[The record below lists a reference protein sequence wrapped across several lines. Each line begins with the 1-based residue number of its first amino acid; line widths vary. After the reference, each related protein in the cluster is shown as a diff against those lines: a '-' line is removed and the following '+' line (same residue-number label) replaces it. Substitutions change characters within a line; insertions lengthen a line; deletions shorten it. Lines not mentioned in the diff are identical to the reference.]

1 MNIALFASAFYP
13 HIGGVEE
20 LVRQMALTYRASGH
34 NVIVVTIHWP
44 RDLPS
49 YEEHEGTPIYRFPMR
64 IPEGSPRVMLRYK
77 LSEKSERHRV
87 LDVLKKHKI
96 EMIHVQCVSA
106 NGHFALM
113 AAQELGIPLVVTTQG
128 ERTMDATQLYERSPF
143 MNRTLRALLTKADFI
158 TACSRNTLDD
168 AENWFLEGGGAAFG
182 ERARVVYNG
191 IQLRDFETPEVFQH
205 PRSYVLAIGRHVT
218 QKGFDLLIE
227 AFARANLDN
236 VDLVIAG
243 DGSETENLKALAK
256 LRGVQDRVLFF
267 GRADRK
273 QAVAL
278 FKGCAFFVLPSRLE
292 PQGIVNLEAMA
303 AGKAVAA
310 ADVGGVAEIVLNEA
324 TGLLFRGDDIEDLT
338 QVMKQLFNDSAL
350 RERLGQAGRERAQN
364 FDWPQIAAQYLD
376 IYNQVAQN
384 AGDKRAK

>member
-20 LVRQMALTYRASGH
+20 LVRQLALTYRAEGH
-34 NVIVVTIHWP
+34 NVIVVTTHWP
-44 RDLPS
+44 RELPAF
-49 YEEHEGTPIYRFPMR
+49 EEHEGTPIYRFSMR
-64 IPEGSPRVMLRYK
+64 IPEGSPRVMLRYA
-77 LSEKSERHRV
+77 LSAKSERHRV
-87 LDVLKKHKI
+87 LDVLKKHQI
-96 EMIHVQCVSA
+96 ELIHVQCVSA
-106 NGHFALM
+106 NGHFASL
-113 AAQELGIPLVVTTQG
+113 AARELGIPLVVSTQG

-158 TACSRNTLDD
+158 TACSQNTLDD
-168 AENWFLEGGGAAFG
+168 AENWFIKGGGAAFG

-205 PRSYVLAIGRHVT
+205 PRPYILGIGRHVT
-218 QKGFDLLIE
+218 QKGFDVLIE
-227 AFARANLDN
+227 AFAKAKLDEF
-236 VDLVIAG
+236 DLVIAG
-243 DGSETENLKALAK
+243 DGTETENLKSLAK
-256 LRGVQDRVLFF
+256 TRNVEDRVLFV

-278 FKGCAFFVLPSRLE
+278 FKCCAFFVLPSRHE

-310 ADVGGVAEIVLNEA
+310 ADVGGVAEIVLNEK
-324 TGLLFRGDDIEDLT
+324 TGLLFRGDDIDDLT
-338 QVMKQLFNDSAL
+338 QVLTQLANDAAL

-364 FDWPQIAAQYLD
+364 FDWPQIAAQYQA
-376 IYNQVAQN
+376 IYERILTNR
-384 AGDKRAK
+384 KRK